1 MSTDSLSCCF
11 TFSLVILPGSSLVL
25 RLGELVMQAA
35 FYPLLCAAC
44 GGSWRSLLGEC
55 SALLRLPRLARL
67 TTCSLL

>member
-11 TFSLVILPGSSLVL
+11 TFSLFTLPGSSLVL

-44 GGSWRSLLGEC
+44 GGSWRALLGEC
-55 SALLRLPRLARL
+55 SALLRLP
-67 TTCSLL
+67 